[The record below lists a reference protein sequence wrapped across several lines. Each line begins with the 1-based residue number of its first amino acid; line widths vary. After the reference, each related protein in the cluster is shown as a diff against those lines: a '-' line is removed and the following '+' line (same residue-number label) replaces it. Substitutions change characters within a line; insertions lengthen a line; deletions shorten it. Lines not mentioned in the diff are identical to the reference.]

1 MDGTTST
8 QDANLAVV
16 RRLCEHWP
24 TMSQDDFRALLA
36 PDCDYRNIPIPN
48 DRHIG
53 PDAAH
58 KMVSGFSAIWDVQC
72 DIVHIVANGS
82 AVLTERLEHF
92 RHRKGEKPG
101 CDLPVMGAFEL
112 KDGKITGW
120 RDYFEL
126 SHAKPLL
133 G

>member
-1 MDGTTST
+1 MTDTTEA
-8 QDANLAVV
+8 ANLAVV
-16 RRLCEHWP
+16 RRLCEQWP
-24 TMSQDDFRALLA
+24 SLSREQFGELLA
-36 PDCDYRNIPIPN
+36 ADCDYRNIPRPG

-58 KMVSGFSAIWDVQC
+58 KMVGGMSASWDIRC
-72 DIVHIVANGS
+72 DVIHIVANGA

-92 RHRKGEKPG
+92 KHRKGEKP
-101 CDLPVMGAFEL
+101 DVELPVMGAFEL

-126 SHAKPLL
+126 SHAKALL

>member
-1 MDGTTST
+1 MTDTIEAA
-8 QDANLAVV
+8 DLAVV
-16 RRLCEHWP
+16 RRLCEQWP
-24 TMSQDDFRALLA
+24 SLTREQFGELLA
-36 PDCDYRNIPIPN
+36 ADCDYRNIPIPG

-58 KMVSGFSAIWDVQC
+58 KMVGGMSANWDIRC
-72 DIVHIVANGS
+72 DVVHIVANGS

-92 RHRKGEKPG
+92 KHRKGEKP
-101 CDLPVMGAFEL
+101 DVELPVMGAFEL

-126 SHAKPLL
+126 SHAKALL